1 MMKKRHEE
9 NNNVTIKKENKDVEY
24 NKEMA
29 DIEDRE
35 AVARAE
41 AAAQRVD
48 KENI

>member
-1 MMKKRHEE
+1 MMRNRHEK
-9 NNNVTIKKENKDVEY
+9 NNQVTIKQENKDVEY